1 MQIKMMMNKNGNA
14 PAIEIEIE
22 IEIVCSGLRVPERN
36 RTYAATG
43 SVFFQ
48 SDKITETCPVSLLS
62 ISLKAVNADC
72 KLRSWMTAFPLAEK
86 KWEAPLQRF
95 PSFSRLFSSTSRLR
109 KLLQAAS
116 PLLLSST
123 FPANNP

>member
-1 MQIKMMMNKNGNA
+1 MMNKNGNA
-14 PAIEIEIE
+14 PA

-86 KWEAPLQRF
+86 NGKHRC
-95 PSFSRLFSSTSRLR
+95 STSRHSLVYFHR
-109 KLLQAAS
+109 LIVY
-116 PLLLSST
+116 
-123 FPANNP
+123 

>member
-1 MQIKMMMNKNGNA
+1 MMNKNGNA

-22 IEIVCSGLRVPERN
+22 IEIVCSGLRPPERN
-36 RTYAATG
+36 RTYAAG

-48 SDKITETCPVSLLS
+48 SDKITEPCPVSLLS
-62 ISLKAVNADC
+62 ISIKAVNAYC

-86 KWEAPLQRF
+86 KREAPLQRF
-95 PSFSRLFSSTSRLR
+95 PSFSRLFSSTSRLL
-109 KLLQAAS
+109 KLLQAVS

>member
-1 MQIKMMMNKNGNA
+1 MMMNKNGNA
-14 PAIEIEIE
+14 PAIEI
-22 IEIVCSGLRVPERN
+22 VCSGLRLPERN

-43 SVFFQ
+43 SIFFQ
-48 SDKITETCPVSLLS
+48 SDKITEPCPDRLLN
-62 ISLKAVNADC
+62 ISLKAVNAYC

-86 KWEAPLQRF
+86 KREAPLQHF
-95 PSFSRLFSSTSRLR
+95 PSFSHLFSSTSRLL
-109 KLLQAAS
+109 KLLQAVS